1 MTVSTPSTPSS
12 GAQLA
17 ASLLGPRGHRRLYR
31 FTSVVPLIVGLL
43 IIVFVWQVLTRAAH
57 APVYIFPAPTD
68 VIRSIQDQP
77 GLLWDSILISLQSA
91 IIGLLAAIVAG
102 IVVAVLLAFSPLLE
116 RTFFPYAVVLQ
127 TIPVIATA
135 PLVIIWFGPNI
146 ESIYVIV
153 FLMCF
158 FPMLSGTLQGLN
170 SVDAELRSL
179 FHTYDA
185 SPVQTMFKLR
195 LPNSIP
201 YILSG
206 LRVASGLSVV
216 GAIVGEYVAGVG
228 GAQGGLGYLLS
239 VAASQLNTPYL
250 VAAALSGAA
259 LGLICFGAVSL
270 VGRALV
276 SWHDPGAHAAL
287 KGGSGVLR
295 GAPDEQIRSAT

>member
-1 MTVSTPSTPSS
+1 MAVNTPSTPSS
-12 GAQLA
+12 RATHLA
-17 ASLLGPRGHRRLYR
+17 AFVMGPKRHKHRYGNISRVAPLVLG
-31 FTSVVPLIVGLL
+31 L
-43 IIVFVWQVLTRAAH
+43 IIIVVAWQVVTKAAH
-57 APVYIFPAPTD
+57 APAYIYPAPTD
-68 VIRSIQDQP
+68 VILSIQAQP
-77 GLLWDSILISLQSA
+77 ELLWSSILITLQSA

-102 IVVAVLLAFSPLLE
+102 VIVAIILAFSPILE
-116 RTFFPYAVVLQ
+116 RAFFPYAVVLQ
-127 TIPVIATA
+127 TTPIIATA
-135 PLVIIWFGPNI
+135 PLVVIWFGPDI
-146 ESIYVIV
+146 QSIYVIV

-170 SVDAELRSL
+170 SVDADLRSL
-179 FHTYDA
+179 FHIYDA
-185 SPVQTMFKLR
+185 SLVQTMFKLR
-195 LPNSIP
+195 LPNAIP

-259 LGLICFGAVSL
+259 MGLIFFGIVSL

-276 SWHDPGAHAAL
+276 SWHDPGAHTAV
-287 KGGSGVLR
+287 KGDSGLL
-295 GAPDEQIRSAT
+295 GG